1 MTFLSSSLSV
11 SSDSKPIS
19 LFHFHLYCT
28 YTYIVSPSL
37 IHIQPLDP
45 ALFLFLITYSI
56 LVLFI
61 YLRVLVICNSS
72 LPVLFISLFRLPT
85 LSTSTDT
92 DLLPLAFSPILHIAA
107 ALKPSIQSV
116 RPYCFWFPPSFAG
129 IGSLRG
135 RAFCWLACA
144 KFPRV

>member
-72 LPVLFISLFRLPT
+72 LPVLFISISLFRLPT
-85 LSTSTDT
+85 FYRFTSSCFFTSIT
-92 DLLPLAFSPILHIAA
+92 HSCC
-107 ALKPSIQSV
+107 LKPSIQSV
-116 RPYCFWFPPSFAG
+116 RPYCFWFTPSFAG
-129 IGSLRG
+129 IGRFAGSRLLG
-135 RAFCWLACA
+135 G
-144 KFPRV
+144 